1 MSNQFKQLKQSL
13 YEPDGLNV
21 FFVVIVVA
29 FGLMLYELGMFYYV
43 ITPKIKN
50 QISDS
55 IKDIG
60 KSIKTMIP
68 ELNVDKPMVPNIYL
82 DKVMQLLARSNNI
95 DKTMVSDISLDKVMP
110 LLSTSK
116 NQIDNILE
124 IMDEREELL
133 TSKINNY
140 TKVTGLCILLG
151 LAVILLLIYSKLK
164 SQSSHIE
171 KKTLYLCL
179 YTFVLIMGFQ
189 FFFYYYGQNF
199 FYSSGKELNKYLL
212 VQL

>member
-1 MSNQFKQLKQSL
+1 MSNQIKKLKQSL
-13 YEPDGLNV
+13 MNPEGLNV
-21 FFVVIVVA
+21 FFIVIVVA
-29 FGLMLYELGMFYYV
+29 FGLMLYELGMFYFI

-60 KSIKTMIP
+60 KSIRSSGP
-68 ELNVDKPMVPNIYL
+68 SFNL
-82 DKVMQLLARSNNI
+82 DKL
-95 DKTMVSDISLDKVMP
+95 MP
-110 LLSTSK
+110 VLNASK
-116 NQIDNILE
+116 KQVDNVLE

-140 TKVTGLCILLG
+140 TKVTGIFILLG
-151 LAVILLLIYSKLK
+151 LAIILLLINNKLK
-164 SQSSHIE
+164 STNEHVHR
-171 KKTLYLCL
+171 KTLFLCL

-199 FYSSGKELNKYLL
+199 FYSSDKELTKYLL
-212 VQL
+212 TKL